1 MMEQSKRSMEL
12 QVSRIQLHS
21 SMLEKANIDLQFL
34 YKSEKDK
41 RRKLRDK
48 LKAYKVSS
56 MVL

>member
-21 SMLEKANIDLQFL
+21 SMLEKANVDLQLL